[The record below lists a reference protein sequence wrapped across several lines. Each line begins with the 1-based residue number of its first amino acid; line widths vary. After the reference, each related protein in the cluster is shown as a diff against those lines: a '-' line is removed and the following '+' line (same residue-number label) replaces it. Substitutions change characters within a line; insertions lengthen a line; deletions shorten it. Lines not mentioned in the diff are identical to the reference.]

1 MSLPPEG
8 FSLLPSEITVLVQA
22 LQRTPHLT
30 GPEKELLDRF
40 QQCLGENLLIALGA
54 EANGS
59 VPSSSSLPSSGSLS
73 LAQESVGITLEGRQ
87 VTGGSVLP
95 RKKGTSG
102 SSKSSPSR
110 KRKKSA
116 YCDPDSDEG
125 NGKKARMARNV
136 DETTEYEETDQI
148 EPRYEAHLGL
158 SLLRIRRRMSAMDFF
173 FPGQSSADTV
183 VAMSKQYRHGS
194 KGLRHHGI
202 ITKYMAW
209 LRQGCKSLSK
219 VVTEMRGEDVVER
232 PVYEVETL
240 YRRELVERIR
250 KASQELLES
259 FPQLVWEDE
268 DVRDT
273 GKDHNLRF

>member
-8 FSLLPSEITVLVQA
+8 FSLLPSEIKVLAQA

-125 NGKKARMARNV
+125 NQAGHPLVVNAFPYCPRNGKKARMACIL
-136 DETTEYEETDQI
+136 DETTEYEETDQMYVPFDTCLDQA
-148 EPRYEAHLGL
+148 E
-158 SLLRIRRRMSAMDFF
+158 SLVMRLTSGSRCCVFEEECLRWI
-173 FPGQSSADTV
+173 SS
-183 VAMSKQYRHGS
+183 
-194 KGLRHHGI
+194 
-202 ITKYMAW
+202 
-209 LRQGCKSLSK
+209 
-219 VVTEMRGEDVVER
+219 
-232 PVYEVETL
+232 
-240 YRRELVERIR
+240 
-250 KASQELLES
+250 
-259 FPQLVWEDE
+259 F
-268 DVRDT
+268 RD
-273 GKDHNLRF
+273 NLQQIP